1 MKVLMVDVDGVLV
14 HGRPQD
20 GLPLFTFLERDLGLS
35 PELLQKEFFKPHWS
49 EIIVGREPLMP
60 RLESVLSRIA
70 PDISAEALAA
80 YWFENDSRLDH
91 AFLDALAHY
100 RADGIRIFLATNQEH
115 MRAKYLMEEL
125 GLATHV
131 NGIFYSAALGHRKPA
146 EAFYALATDKAE
158 ASAGDIVFIDDVE
171 ENIESARRFG
181 WQAIHWTG
189 EIALHDA
196 LVPFLA
202 RK

>member
-20 GLPLFTFLERDLGLS
+20 GLHFSTSLERDLGLS

-158 ASAGDIVFIDDVE
+158 ASPGDIVFIDDVE

-189 EIALHDA
+189 EIALHNA
-196 LVPFLA
+196 LAPFLA
-202 RK
+202 PK